1 MRKGFKYTLKWHA
14 KEQDSLHALLN
25 VLGEHF
31 ESRGCRNTGDTT
43 VCKQVFVN
51 KLILVKATES
61 NTHKLN

>member
-1 MRKGFKYTLKWHA
+1 MPKWHD

-25 VLGEHF
+25 VLGEYF
-31 ESRGCRNTGDTT
+31 ESRGYRNTGDTI

-51 KLILVKATES
+51 KLILVKVTES